1 MTIEI
6 AILANKAID
15 ICDVLHGHVKWTSA
29 DFAKV
34 FGELVIR
41 ECATICED
49 ASMYRVPASQY
60 ADLVRKFKQLK
71 EEDYVTRIG

>member
-1 MTIEI
+1 MSIE
-6 AILANKAID
+6 LTKLTNKAMD

-41 ECATICED
+41 ECANICED

-60 ADLVRKFKQLK
+60 ADLVRKFAPLK